1 LFLGEWVSAL
11 VWGVRPVVTSGKT
24 YRQLLTIA
32 KMEIGL
38 PKMAGPLTSGPGPE
52 GAAMV
57 KATVMNDAL
66 TANPG
71 EHISKATS
79 STPGQT
85 EVSFRLW
92 AREGHKTGIWEVTPG
107 VFKSTRPGY
116 DEICQILSGKGTIT
130 EEDGSSFEIGPGTLF
145 VTPAGWTGTWT
156 IHETLRKMWV
166 VTDVPTN

>member
-1 LFLGEWVSAL
+1 
-11 VWGVRPVVTSGKT
+11 
-24 YRQLLTIA
+24 
-32 KMEIGL
+32 MEIGL

-71 EHISKATS
+71 EHIPKATS